1 MLEWL
6 TYTHYMM
13 TNNGCLLTW
22 VDHNSILKWVT
33 LIPRGDILE
42 NASPINYVNNIKGDL
57 FVIHGRRDRQASY
70 EQVLQLKRALE
81 SADIDF
87 EYMIKGDEG
96 HGFYSEANNLE
107 LYERMISFL
116 ETNLN

>member
-1 MLEWL
+1 MDVC
-6 TYTHYMM
+6 YM
-13 TNNGCLLTW
+13 GRP
-22 VDHNSILKWVT
+22 HSILKWVT
-33 LIPRGDILE
+33 LIPRDILE

-70 EQVLQLKRALE
+70 EQVLQLVSLE

-107 LYERMISFL
+107 LYEQMIVF